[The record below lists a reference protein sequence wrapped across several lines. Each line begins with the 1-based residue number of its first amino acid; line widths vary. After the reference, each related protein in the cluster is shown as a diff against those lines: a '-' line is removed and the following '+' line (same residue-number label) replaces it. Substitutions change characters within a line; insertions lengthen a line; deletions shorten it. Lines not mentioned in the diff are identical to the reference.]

1 MLAQIF
7 HELLGNVDSNTVRA
21 VVIVSER
28 YIFAFAFEVDSQTT
42 FVTDHFHFRVTD
54 GSQRVGND
62 RKAGDTGCADTFHI
76 SVMKPHLECF
86 IRIFV
91 VHVVNDLQSID
102 IDFCQPAH
110 HLLVFLHHFVVIQIL
125 AGDRF
130 ETGSHLHTRFLVTSA
145 IDRIQQAL
153 CQVGTSSEILHL
165 LTDLHRRHTAGDTV
179 IVAIV
184 RTHQI
189 VVLVLDGR
197 GIDRYFCAEVFPVIR
212 SIVEPKHRQVG
223 FGCRAEVIQGMQITV
238 RCLCHQRT
246 AVNTLSAQR
255 FSHPNRVAGEQVVVF
270 RSTQETDNTQF
281 DNKLVDQFLCLFFR
295 QLAFANIFFDIDIE
309 ESRSTS
315 ERHGCSILILYGC
328 QVSQIQE
335 LHGFAGILCRT
346 CHIETIT
353 GTHFLKCF
361 QRFDLL
367 RYLLTA
373 LNDFF
378 CQFLYIETFLETFLF
393 FDQDLGSVQRY
404 TTVITDDTSASVG
417 IRQPGNDGGTTCRN
431 HLVCIG

>member
-1 MLAQIF
+1 
-7 HELLGNVDSNTVRA
+7 
-21 VVIVSER
+21 
-28 YIFAFAFEVDSQTT
+28 
-42 FVTDHFHFRVTD
+42 
-54 GSQRVGND
+54 
-62 RKAGDTGCADTFHI
+62 
-76 SVMKPHLECF
+76 MKPHFECF

-91 VHVVNDLQSID
+91 VHVVNDLQCID
-102 IDFCQPAH
+102 IDFSQPAH
-110 HLLVFLHHFVVIQIL
+110 HLLVFLHHFIVIQIF
-125 AGDRF
+125 AGDRL
-130 ETGSHLHTRFLVTSA
+130 EAGSHLHARFLVTSA

-189 VVLVLDGR
+189 VVLVLDGG
-197 GIDRYFCAEVFPVIR
+197 GIDRYFRTEVFPVIR
-212 SIVEPKHRQVG
+212 CIVEPKHRQVG
-223 FGCRAEVIQGMQITV
+223 FGRRAEIIQGMQITV

-255 FSHPNRVAGEQVVVF
+255 FCHPNRITGEQVVVF

-295 QLAFANIFFDIDIE
+295 QLAFTNILFDIDIE
-309 ESRSTS
+309 ERGSTS
-315 ERHGCSILILYGC
+315 ERHGRSILILYGS
-328 QVSQIQE
+328 QVSQIQI
-335 LHGFAGILCRT
+335 LHSFAGILGRA

-361 QRFDLL
+361 QRFDLF

-373 LNDFF
+373 LNDLFR
-378 CQFLYIETFLETFLF
+378 QFLDIETFLETFLL
-393 FDQDLGSVQRY
+393 FDQDLSSVQRH
-404 TTVITDDTSASVG
+404 TAVITDDTSASVS
-417 IRQPGNDGGTTCRN
+417 IRQSGDNGRTACSY
-431 HLVCIG
+431 HLVRIG